1 MLSGVIAVSMQW
13 VAHLQVRDSLVG
25 RQAELPGYPGV
36 RVADRIT
43 FRDLEVARGDMVSCG
58 GELGVVS
65 AGFLEHDGTIG
76 VIVERCI
83 VVRQLSAH
91 SMVATPTGRVQAW
104 AADRIA
110 LCIAWKPLDGSEL
123 LVIGR

>member
-1 MLSGVIAVSMQW
+1 MLSGVIAVSMQR
-13 VAHLQVRDSLVG
+13 VADLQLRDSLVG

-36 RVADRIT
+36 RVADRIA
-43 FRDLEVARGDMVSCG
+43 FRDLEVARGDMVACG

-65 AGFLEHDGTIG
+65 AGFLEHDGSIG
-76 VIVERCI
+76 VIVERCT
-83 VVRQLSAH
+83 VVRHLSAH
-91 SMVATPTGRVQAW
+91 SMIATPTGRMQAW
-104 AADRIA
+104 AADSLA